1 MDLQGVLCYTI
12 TIYASKRRGEKMAS
26 NQHIYPR
33 HQRCYRFLYPIIWA
47 AMKVYYGYR
56 AEKFRIDEG
65 KQYLILSNHQA
76 LLDPAFVVLS
86 FNKMPYII
94 ASDHLNSNGFFQR
107 LLRWAFAPIYKH
119 KAAADIKCIRTCL
132 KTVKE
137 GGSILLFPTGNRVWA
152 DYSFYVDPSV
162 VKLIRMLK
170 VPVLLYQLQGGY
182 GVNPRWNHGKRRGPF
197 EGRVVRELSVEEI
210 AAMDDD
216 TLYNAVV
223 EGIRYVDWSGG
234 GRYRSKTRA
243 EYLERLLFLC
253 PRCGKVET
261 LRSEGAYVHCD
272 SCGLKVEYGEDLLLH
287 CEDSAFPY
295 RRLVEWYNGE
305 KHWVKEQE
313 IRENAVIWQD
323 DHISL
328 CRYQGTEREEM
339 GEITLTLTD
348 KTLTMGE
355 LTLPVEAITAAT
367 IISGAKLVVTTE
379 EDSYMLQGHPR
390 FNAIKYVL
398 MFNRLETSIKEDK
411 YYSLD
416 DEV

>member
-1 MDLQGVLCYTI
+1 
-12 TIYASKRRGEKMAS
+12 MAA
-26 NQHIYPR
+26 NPHIYPR
-33 HQRCYRFLYPIIWA
+33 HQRFYHFLYPIIWV
-47 AMKVYYGYR
+47 AMAILYSYR
-56 AEKFRIDEG
+56 AEKFNIGKG

-94 ASDHLNSNGFFQR
+94 ASDHLNSEKFLHR
-107 LLRWAFAPIYKH
+107 LLRYCFAPIYKH

-170 VPVLLYQLQGGY
+170 IPVLLYQLQGGY
-182 GVNPRWNHGKRRGPF
+182 GVNPRWNRKKRRGPF

-216 TLYNAVV
+216 ALYNAVV
-223 EGIRYVDWSGG
+223 EGLHYIDSSYGK
-234 GRYRSKTRA
+234 RYRSPYRA

-253 PRCGKVET
+253 PRCGKVEN

-287 CEDSAFPY
+287 CEDETFPY
-295 RRLVEWYNGE
+295 ARLVDWYNGE
-305 KHWVKEQE
+305 KQWVAEQT
-313 IRENAVIWQD
+313 IQDDAVIWQD
-323 DHISL
+323 EEISL
-328 CRYQGTEREEM
+328 CRYRGTEREEM
-339 GEITLTLTD
+339 GNVRLTLTD
-348 KTLTMGE
+348 KTLTMGT
-355 LTLPVEAITAAT
+355 LTLPLSEITAAT
-367 IISGAKLVVTTE
+367 IISGTKLVITTE
-379 EDSYMLQGHPR
+379 TDSYMLQGHPR

-398 MFNRLETSIKEDK
+398 MFNRLDTAIKEDK

-416 DEV
+416 FEK

>member
-1 MDLQGVLCYTI
+1 
-12 TIYASKRRGEKMAS
+12 MAS
-26 NQHIYPR
+26 NQYIYPR
-33 HQRCYRFLYPIIWA
+33 HQRVFHLLRPIIRLFTR
-47 AMKVYYGYR
+47 VYYGYR
-56 AEKFRIDEG
+56 AEGFNIAKD

-182 GVNPRWNHGKRRGPF
+182 GIDPRWSHKKRRGPF
-197 EGRVVRELSVEEI
+197 EGRVVRELSAEEI

-216 TLYNAVV
+216 ALYTAVV
-223 EGIRYVDWSGG
+223 EGLHYIDWSGG
-234 GRYRSKTRA
+234 GCYRSKTRA

-253 PRCGKVET
+253 PRCGKVEL
-261 LRSEGAYVHCD
+261 LRSEGGFVHCD
-272 SCGLKVEYGEDLLLH
+272 GCGLKVEYGEDLLLH
-287 CEDSAFPY
+287 CEDDAFPY
-295 RRLVEWYNGE
+295 GRLVEWYNGE
-305 KHWVKEQE
+305 KQWVAERE
-313 IRENAVIWQD
+313 IRKNAVIWQD
-323 DHISL
+323 KGVTVS
-328 CRYQGTEREEM
+328 RYRGAERQEL
-339 GEITLTLTD
+339 GEATLTLTD
-348 KTLTMGE
+348 KTLSFGD
-355 LTLPVEAITAAT
+355 ITIPMADIVAAT
-367 IISGAKLVVTTE
+367 IISGTKLVVTAADDT
-379 EDSYMLQGHPR
+379 YILQGQPR
-390 FNAIKYVL
+390 FNAIKYIL
-398 MFNRLETSIKEDK
+398 FFNRLETSIKEDK
-411 YYSLD
+411 YYGLSF
-416 DEV
+416 EN

>member
-1 MDLQGVLCYTI
+1 MY
-12 TIYASKRRGEKMAS
+12 
-26 NQHIYPR
+26 H
-33 HQRCYRFLYPIIWA
+33 
-47 AMKVYYGYR
+47 
-56 AEKFRIDEG
+56 
-65 KQYLILSNHQA
+65 
-76 LLDPAFVVLS
+76 
-86 FNKMPYII
+86 
-94 ASDHLNSNGFFQR
+94 
-107 LLRWAFAPIYKH
+107 
-119 KAAADIKCIRTCL
+119 
-132 KTVKE
+132 
-137 GGSILLFPTGNRVWA
+137 
-152 DYSFYVDPSV
+152 
-162 VKLIRMLK
+162 
-170 VPVLLYQLQGGY
+170 
-182 GVNPRWNHGKRRGPF
+182 
-197 EGRVVRELSVEEI
+197 
-210 AAMDDD
+210 
-216 TLYNAVV
+216 
-223 EGIRYVDWSGG
+223 
-234 GRYRSKTRA
+234 TRA

-253 PRCGKVET
+253 PRCGKVGT

-287 CEDSAFPY
+287 CNDESFPY

-313 IRENAVIWQD
+313 IQENAVIWQD

-355 LTLPVEAITAAT
+355 LTLPVSDITAAT